1 MRSAVAFL
9 LALVIAACGSDSAGS
24 QPIESIAPSS
34 ESVTTAPPSVGTEIP
49 TTSASPQV
57 EPDPTTTATLP
68 PAGEAAVIE
77 SELGR
82 VSYTLPLASTADPRP
97 EEPLPEFVVG
107 SARWIVPDCCL
118 LIVVLQNLEPPMA
131 AWEKTD
137 NFEANGIQWE
147 LYDTGPRD
155 GTLLIARGTANPITV
170 LVTAQ
175 GPLGNSAAGL
185 STQTVVAQVARSVVV
200 DPITDS

>member
-1 MRSAVAFL
+1 MRSAVAL
-9 LALVIAACGSDSAGS
+9 LLVLVIAACGSDTTGS
-24 QPIESIAPSS
+24 QPIESTAPSM
-34 ESVTTAPPSVGTEIP
+34 EPVTTALPSVSTESA
-49 TTSASPQV
+49 TTSASPQA
-57 EPDPTTTATLP
+57 EPDPTTTATLA

-107 SARWIVPDCCL
+107 AARWIVPDCCL

-131 AWEKTD
+131 AWEMTD

-147 LYDTGPRD
+147 LYDTGPQD
-155 GTLLIARGTANPITV
+155 GTLIIARGTAKPITV

-185 STQTVVAQVARSVVV
+185 SPQTVVAQVARTVVV
-200 DPITDS
+200 DPITSA

>member
-1 MRSAVAFL
+1 MRSAVALL
-9 LALVIAACGSDSAGS
+9 LALAIAACGSDTAGRQS
-24 QPIESIAPSS
+24 IESTAPSR
-34 ESVTTAPPSVGTEIP
+34 EPVTTAPPSVSTESP

-57 EPDPTTTATLP
+57 EPDPTTTATLA

-97 EEPLPEFVVG
+97 DEPLPEFVVG

-131 AWEKTD
+131 AWELTD
-137 NFEANGIQWE
+137 SFEANGIQWE
-147 LYDTGPRD
+147 LYDTGPQD
-155 GTLLIARGTANPITV
+155 GTLIIARGTAQPITV

-185 STQTVVAQVARSVVV
+185 STQTIVAQVARSVVV
-200 DPITDS
+200 DPISNT